1 MLCVLKKGLK
11 PWLIDSNDWM
21 QKSHRWKLT
30 MTVNLDLRSPQRL
43 LIALQIDHS
52 ELNALI
58 DQLSVHPAID
68 DLQIRR
74 LKKQKLI
81 LRDRIAQ
88 LQHVL
93 LPKEPA

>member
-1 MLCVLKKGLK
+1 
-11 PWLIDSNDWM
+11 
-21 QKSHRWKLT
+21 
-30 MTVNLDLRSPQRL
+30 MTVNLDFQSLC
-43 LIALQIDHS
+43 IALQIDHA

-58 DQLSVHPAID
+58 DQLSLQPTTD

-88 LQHVL
+88 LQQIL

>member
-1 MLCVLKKGLK
+1 
-11 PWLIDSNDWM
+11 
-21 QKSHRWKLT
+21 

-43 LIALQIDHS
+43 FIALQIDHA

-58 DQLSVHPAID
+58 DQLNAHPTTD
-68 DLQIRR
+68 DLQMRR

-88 LQHVL
+88 LHQIL

>member
-1 MLCVLKKGLK
+1 
-11 PWLIDSNDWM
+11 
-21 QKSHRWKLT
+21 
-30 MTVNLDLRSPQRL
+30 MTVNLDLQSL
-43 LIALQIDHS
+43 CIALQIDHA

-58 DQLSVHPAID
+58 DQLSVLPLID
-68 DLQIRR
+68 DLKLRR

-88 LQHVL
+88 LQHVV

>member
-1 MLCVLKKGLK
+1 
-11 PWLIDSNDWM
+11 M
-21 QKSHRWKLT
+21 QKSHRWKLP
-30 MTVNLDLRSPQRL
+30 MTVNLDLQSPQRL
-43 LIALQIDHS
+43 CIALQIDHA

-58 DQLSVHPAID
+58 DQLSVHPTTD

-88 LQHVL
+88 LQQIL

>member
-1 MLCVLKKGLK
+1 
-11 PWLIDSNDWM
+11 
-21 QKSHRWKLT
+21 
-30 MTVNLDLRSPQRL
+30 MTVNPDLRSPQRL
-43 LIALQIDHS
+43 LIALQIDHA

-58 DQLSVHPAID
+58 DQLSAHPATD
-68 DLQIRR
+68 DLKMRR

-88 LQHVL
+88 LQQIL

>member
-1 MLCVLKKGLK
+1 
-11 PWLIDSNDWM
+11 
-21 QKSHRWKLT
+21 

-43 LIALQIDHS
+43 LIALQIDHA

-58 DQLSVHPAID
+58 DQLNARPTTD
-68 DLQIRR
+68 DLQMRR

-88 LQHVL
+88 LHQIL